1 MYFIRT
7 IQQYDQDLLQ
17 KQMDIEMA
25 KDELAKKYKVTVKE
39 LDTCIAMSVDTQ
51 ASLAERCFESKRRDF
66 QRFLQK
72 VSKNHSGSGGK
83 SQAADDVSLYQF
95 RCFVLQWLLIFSEC
109 SIDPVSRPLHIVSAE
124 DLDDCKSISEVAKL
138 VEDRLKMT
146 QVKFISSQRDKDKK
160 ELFGFCY
167 IWSRLCKTH
176 RAKIVARRNS
186 LCQRRLALHH
196 QDAESGTLKF
206 EHWEEKVDGPREA
219 VDRRWLQLGKSKL
232 CCAVDRENA
241 DESGYPIV
249 LHWCRCKCI
258 LLSQDHVQLMTAFI
272 VGMMILFI
280 ESCVVENSKLALE
293 FEVGVC
299 LICIIFVLH
308 EFVDIDIVQQL
319 ERQLKDVQVEQ
330 SKLEEKAKAMREFYD
345 NTQRLGDVWLH
356 RTVPRL
362 ELLKQFSEELE
373 DSLAG
378 EPVQFLEAV
387 NANVGT
393 LERSLPALD
402 LWLADEVMDAKQK
415 WLLGDLMN
423 NLTRAHDVKEALAW
437 MPQCSATIALEKERL
452 PLSMSLA
459 GTKLQP

>member
-7 IQQYDQDLLQ
+7 IQQYDQDLMQ

-25 KDELAKKYKVTVKE
+25 KDELASKYKATVTE
-39 LDTCIAMSVDTQ
+39 LDTFIAKSVDTQ

-72 VSKNHSGSGGK
+72 VSSKHTRSGRK
-83 SQAADDVSLYQF
+83 SAAAEDVSLHQF
-95 RCFVLQWLLIFSEC
+95 RCFVLQWLHVFSEC
-109 SIDPVSRPLHIVSAE
+109 SIDPISRPLHIVSSE

-138 VEDRLKMT
+138 VEDRLRMT
-146 QVKFISSQRDKDKK
+146 QVKFISSQRDKDKE
-160 ELFGFCY
+160 ELSGFRY
-167 IWSRLCKTH
+167 VWSRLSKTH
-176 RAKIVARRNS
+176 RAKVAAKRNS
-186 LCQRRLALHH
+186 LCQRRLALHD

-206 EHWEEKVDGPREA
+206 GNWDEKVDGPKDA
-219 VDRRWLQLGKSKL
+219 VDRRWLQLGKSNL
-232 CCAVDRENA
+232 CCALDKDNA

-249 LHWCRCKCI
+249 LHWCWCKCV

-272 VGMMILFI
+272 VGMMILYI
-280 ESCVVENSKLALE
+280 ESCVVESSKLALE

-299 LICIIFVLH
+299 LICIIFVLY

-330 SKLEEKAKAMREFYD
+330 SKLEDKAKAMREFYD

-373 DSLAG
+373 DSFAG
-378 EPVQFLEAV
+378 KPVHFLETV
-387 NANVGT
+387 NANVVT
-393 LERSLPALD
+393 LESSLPALD

-415 WLLGDLMN
+415 RVLGDMMN
-423 NLTRAHDVKEALAW
+423 NLTRARDVKEALAL
-437 MPQCSATIALEKERL
+437 MPQCSATIALEKEQL